1 VFAPAGGVY
10 DYQAKYTPGLTEY
23 FMPARLPPARY
34 RGVLNL
40 AERAAQALDT
50 HGAVRVDLLVTEGQN
65 EYVLEVNTLPGMTET
80 SLLPKIAAAAGFDF
94 DALCAAVLERAQ
106 LHTGVPRSARAE
118 LGSLLDLSA
127 IVEEPALAA
136 EPAVVSVPAKRERR
150 AKSA

>member
-1 VFAPAGGVY
+1 
-10 DYQAKYTPGLTEY
+10 
-23 FMPARLPPARY
+23 
-34 RGVLNL
+34 
-40 AERAAQALDT
+40 
-50 HGAVRVDLLVTEGQN
+50 LVTEGQN

-118 LGSLLDLSA
+118 LGSVLDLSA